1 VLRMRPA
8 PALAGPA
15 PVFVP
20 TSALQA
26 AAAAAPGGSGAAA
39 APPRPRAG
47 ARAGAAGPRGSSD
60 RPPRLQHDDPYEM
73 GLEALAVL

>member
-1 VLRMRPA
+1 
-8 PALAGPA
+8 
-15 PVFVP
+15 VFVP

-26 AAAAAPGGSGAAA
+26 AAAAAPAGSSAG

-47 ARAGAAGPRGSSD
+47 ARAGAAGPQRTND
-60 RPPRLQHDDPYEM
+60 RPPRLQHDDPYDL